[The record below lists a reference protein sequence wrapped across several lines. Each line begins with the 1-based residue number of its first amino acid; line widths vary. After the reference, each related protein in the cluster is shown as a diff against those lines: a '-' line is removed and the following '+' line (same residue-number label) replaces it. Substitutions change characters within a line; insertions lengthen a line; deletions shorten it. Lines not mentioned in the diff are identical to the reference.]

1 MKLAIDIGNTSTS
14 IGLFNDSNIIK
25 KNYFNTINDFILF
38 LNDIKQYHIES
49 AIISSV
55 VPNLTIAYKKILIED
70 YHFSV
75 FIIDHKSSDLV
86 LKVREPET
94 VGSDRL
100 CNIFAVI
107 KDYDVPAIIVDFG
120 TAITYDVINENS
132 EFIGGAIATGIE
144 TSTQYLIDKAALLSK
159 TDLIFPDTVI
169 GVDTTTNIQSGV
181 MFGAVDQVE
190 GMIQRIQKETNMNYL
205 IFLTGGFS
213 NLLAPQLSINH
224 TVDINLTLKGI
235 IYIYDYNNK

>member
-14 IGLFNDSNIIK
+14 IGLFDEYDIIK
-25 KNYFNTINDFILF
+25 KNHFNTIDDFILF
-38 LNDIKQYHIES
+38 LNDIKKYHIEC

-55 VPNLTIAYKKILIED
+55 VPHLTIVYKKILIED

-75 FIIDHKSSDLV
+75 FIIDYKSSGLV
-86 LKVREPET
+86 LKVRNPET
-94 VGSDRL
+94 VGLDRI

-120 TAITYDVINENS
+120 TATTYDVINRNS

-159 TDLIFPDTVI
+159 TELIFPDSVI
-169 GVDTTTNIQSGV
+169 GTDTTTNIQSGV

-190 GMIQRIQKETNMNYL
+190 GMIQRIQKETNMDYL

-213 NLLAPQLSINH
+213 NLLAPKLSINH
-224 TVDINLTLKGI
+224 TVDIDLTLKGI
-235 IYIYDYNNK
+235 ISIYDYNNK